1 MLWSIS
7 NKCCH
12 IHLYQQRT
20 GLWNSKEGH
29 YLLRQMSKKW
39 RHTSLWT
46 LGTQKVLL
54 VIFLMHLIQACK
66 MIFFSF
72 PKMLNWKAK
81 KKKTTKNWQK
91 KKKRASVSP
100 RRKVQQSLLL
110 SKCSCF
116 ETWFL
121 LQVIWTGK
129 CRGIK
134 ILGLLTHVLH
144 LFPKFRNFKEESI
157 VSS

>member
-91 KKKRASVSP
+91 KKKEHLL
-100 RRKVQQSLLL
+100 VQGE
-110 SKCSCF
+110 KFNNHCF
-116 ETWFL
+116 C
-121 LQVIWTGK
+121 QNA
-129 CRGIK
+129 
-134 ILGLLTHVLH
+134 HVLRRDSFYRSSE
-144 LFPKFRNFKEESI
+144 LES
-157 VSS
+157 VEV

>member
-46 LGTQKVLL
+46 LGTQKILL

-66 MIFFSF
+66 MIFFPF
-72 PKMLNWKAK
+72 PKCWIEKPKKRKQPKIGKRK
-81 KKKTTKNWQK
+81 KKPKNEHLL
-91 KKKRASVSP
+91 
-100 RRKVQQSLLL
+100 VQGEKFNNHFFCQNA
-110 SKCSCF
+110 
-116 ETWFL
+116 
-121 LQVIWTGK
+121 
-129 CRGIK
+129 
-134 ILGLLTHVLH
+134 HVLRRDSFYRSSE
-144 LFPKFRNFKEESI
+144 LES
-157 VSS
+157 VEV